1 MIPLPAAPNSYH
13 VIAWESFGLC
23 CSLLRISALL
33 RYGFAG
39 VTTSSRGMCFRVV
52 FACLRV
58 WDVSA
63 KCCSGGVCVYMNVC
77 VTDAVRSHR
86 SGVGWGGHGWTRPSA
101 AAGQEELR
109 EKEREREMLRSLTM
123 CAGRGWLHTTAGVKD
138 WPSLA
143 EIIKSS

>member
-23 CSLLRISALL
+23 CSLNWGTLCHCGMALQVWPPHL
-33 RYGFAG
+33 KA
-39 VTTSSRGMCFRVV
+39 CFRGI

-63 KCCSGGVCVYMNVC
+63 KCCSGGVCIYIWMC
-77 VTDAVRSHR
+77 VTDVVRSHR
-86 SGVGWGGHGWTRPSA
+86 SGVGWGVTAERTHLLQLARRSWGR
-101 AAGQEELR
+101 R
-109 EKEREREMLRSLTM
+109 REREMLRSLTM

-138 WPSLA
+138 WTSLA